1 MSTSVIESVAAI
13 DQRGTATATE
23 QADGA
28 WKPLYRIAAVVAL
41 LSVAFIIVAGIVLAV
56 NPIPTTMVGWFD
68 LFDQSWLRGLF
79 AADLMMLASYV
90 LLGVIYVALY
100 GALRRVNP
108 PFMAL
113 GTAFAFVGM
122 VAYIAANP
130 AFSMLSLSH
139 QYADATTDA
148 ERTALLGAGQAI
160 IANWTGT
167 AFNVAYFMGALFAII
182 VSIVM
187 LRSNVFSKA
196 TGFAGLA
203 MGVLT
208 LVPAS
213 AGTVGIVFSLLA
225 LVPTMIWYV
234 LLARSFF
241 KFGSKART

>member
-1 MSTSVIESVAAI
+1 MSTSIIESTLARDGRV
-13 DQRGTATATE
+13 QVPATE
-23 QADGA
+23 QTGAA
-28 WKPLYRIAAVVAL
+28 WKLLYRIAAVVAL
-41 LSVAFIIVAGIVLAV
+41 LSVVFIVVAGVALV
-56 NPIPTTMVGWFD
+56 MNPIPTTMVGWFD
-68 LFDQSWLRGLF
+68 LFNQSWLRGLL
-79 AADLMMLASYV
+79 AADLIMLACYV
-90 LLGVIYVALY
+90 LAGVIYVALY
-100 GALRRVNP
+100 GALRRVNQ

-113 GTAFAFVGM
+113 GTALAFVGM

-130 AFSMLSLSH
+130 AFSMLSLSS
-139 QYADATTDA
+139 QYADAPTGA

-234 LLARSFF
+234 LLARRFF

>member
-1 MSTSVIESVAAI
+1 MSTSVIESTLARDRRVHAPTTERTDAAWKLLYRVAAI
-13 DQRGTATATE
+13 
-23 QADGA
+23 
-28 WKPLYRIAAVVAL
+28 VAL
-41 LSVAFIIVAGIVLAV
+41 LSVVFIVVAGVVLV
-56 NPIPTTMVGWFD
+56 LNPIPTTMVGWFN
-68 LFDQSWLRGLF
+68 LFNQSWLRGLF

-100 GALRRVNP
+100 GALRRVNQ

-234 LLARSFF
+234 LLARRFF

>member
-13 DQRGTATATE
+13 DQRGNATVAE
-23 QADGA
+23 QADVA

-41 LSVAFIIVAGIVLAV
+41 LSVAFIVVAGIMFAV

-68 LFDQSWLRGLF
+68 LFDQSWLRGLV

-100 GALRRVNP
+100 GALRRVNQ

-113 GTAFAFVGM
+113 ATALAFVGM

-139 QYADATTDA
+139 QYAAATTDA

-167 AFNVAYFMGALFAII
+167 AFNVAYFIGAVFAII
-182 VSIVM
+182 VSLVM
-187 LRSNVFSKA
+187 LRSKVFSKA
-196 TGFAGLA
+196 TGYAGLA
-203 MGVLT
+203 MGALT

-225 LVPTMIWYV
+225 LVPTMLWYI
-234 LLARSFF
+234 LIARRFF
-241 KFGSKART
+241 QLGGAAR

>member
-1 MSTSVIESVAAI
+1 MSTSVIESTPARNGRVKVP
-13 DQRGTATATE
+13 ATE
-23 QADGA
+23 QTGTA
-28 WKPLYRIAAVVAL
+28 WILLYRIAAVAAL
-41 LSVAFIIVAGIVLAV
+41 LSVVLIVVAGAVLV
-56 NPIPTTMVGWFD
+56 LNPIPSTMVGWFS
-68 LFDQSWLRGLF
+68 LFNQSWLRGLL
-79 AADLMMLASYV
+79 AADLMMLACYV

-100 GALRRVNP
+100 GALRRVNQ

-148 ERTALLGAGQAI
+148 QRAALLGAGQAI

-167 AFNVAYFMGALFAII
+167 AFNVAYFIGALFAII

-213 AGTVGIVFSLLA
+213 AGTIGIVFSLLA
-225 LVPTMIWYV
+225 LVPTMIWYI
-234 LLARSFF
+234 LLAGRFF
-241 KFGSKART
+241 QLGGAAR